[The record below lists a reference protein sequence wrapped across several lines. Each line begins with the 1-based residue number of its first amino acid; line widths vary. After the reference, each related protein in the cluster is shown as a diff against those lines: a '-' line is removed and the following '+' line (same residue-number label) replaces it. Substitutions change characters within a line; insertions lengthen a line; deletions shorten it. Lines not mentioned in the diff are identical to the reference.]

1 MEGHRL
7 HWTGRWH
14 VVHPR
19 FVRVLFSMHS
29 RWMAR
34 SIQRGLYPAS
44 FRSLGDFGQRHH
56 PDDVVD
62 VSVADDHGVGELPF
76 PSCGFLLE
84 QMLFHGI
91 PSHDFAGT
99 RDAEPFGGGFVG
111 LQLVS
116 FLRDHRHRACGGGG
130 CPRPPFRHL
139 GTRGHPTTEGQP
151 YRSVRVGFPRRT
163 CARACRH
170 HRGTSTYVEAPPTPS
185 AAQPHPPTPS
195 HARGDPGTRGGRC
208 TPEAQSHPVAR
219 GWRRACT
226 CTVIARPTGTLLA
239 TIRSVQAA
247 TQPRFHHR
255 RHVPVQA
262 SGHKHVTKGVETVR
276 GGGGQEPWVL
286 DHQTKEGNAR
296 VGERE
301 KEVESMY
308 ATLCSSRA
316 LPPVSLTNHSQGTQ
330 LCQWMLQGRTFEFL
344 T

>member
-7 HWTGRWH
+7 HWIGRWH

-19 FVRVLFSMHS
+19 FFRVLLSMRS

-62 VSVADDHGVGELPF
+62 VRVADDHGVGELPF

-84 QMLFHGI
+84 QVLFHGI

-99 RDAEPFGGGFVG
+99 RDAEPFGGGLVG
-111 LQLVS
+111 LELVS

-151 YRSVRVGFPRRT
+151 CRSLRLGRPRRT

-170 HRGTSTYVEAPPTPS
+170 HRGTTTYVEAKPIHTPFTPVTPAPGPP
-185 AAQPHPPTPS
+185 QPRT
-195 HARGDPGTRGGRC
+195 DPGAHEADTPHRC
-208 TPEAQSHPVAR
+208 SHTPVAR
-219 GWRRACT
+219 GGWRART
-226 CTVIARPTGTLLA
+226 CIVIRKLTGTLLA
-239 TIRSVQAA
+239 TIRGVQAA
-247 TQPRFHHR
+247 TRPRFHSP
-255 RHVPVQA
+255 RHVPTHA
-262 SGHKHVTKGVETVR
+262 SRHRRGNR
-276 GGGGQEPWVL
+276 GGGGWEP
-286 DHQTKEGNAR
+286 TG
-296 VGERE
+296 G
-301 KEVESMY
+301 
-308 ATLCSSRA
+308 
-316 LPPVSLTNHSQGTQ
+316 
-330 LCQWMLQGRTFEFL
+330 
-344 T
+344 